1 MDWMQDSIW
10 FHTLPSE
17 LRDVLQ
23 TSDELPGR
31 AEVVIVGSGM
41 IGISTA
47 YYLTEAG
54 VQDICLVDRGTAL
67 GEASGANA
75 GGLWFAQ
82 QSSEPG
88 SLSVLAKASSHLY
101 DELSQVFEF
110 DFTTTGLLELLNNA
124 EQAGQGESR
133 AQAVRDSGF
142 RAELVSGKQARSIE
156 PGLALTPE
164 AALFYPDEA
173 HVHPTRLAAALVG
186 HLRQKGVRFC
196 FNTEVKNLSDSVET
210 NRGAISAGATVI
222 ASGAWTPLVTQS
234 LGWEPPIRPMRGTLL
249 ALEPISRVLHHTMI
263 GEKYYY
269 WQLAGGQIV
278 AGGSVDDVGFEQGVE
293 PATVA
298 SIRDELRTLL
308 PAAAEQPL
316 ICAWSG
322 FRPYCDD
329 LKPVLGA
336 VPARENTF
344 VAAGHFKKGIMMS
357 PVTGKIL
364 ADLVTSGKTDLPI
377 EPLSPARFP
386 LEGSRRLS
394 LTQG

>member
-1 MDWMQDSIW
+1 MQDSIW
-10 FHTLPSE
+10 FRTLSSE
-17 LRDVLQ
+17 HNDLLRK
-23 TSDELPGR
+23 SDELPAR
-31 AEVVIVGSGM
+31 ADVVIVGGGM

-54 VQDICLVDRGTAL
+54 VTNICLVDRGTAL

-82 QSSEPG
+82 QSSELG
-88 SLSVLAKASSHLY
+88 SISVLAKASSELY
-101 DELSQVFEF
+101 QELSQAFEF
-110 DFTTTGLLELLNNA
+110 DFTKTGLLELLNSA
-124 EQAGQGESR
+124 EQAEQAEDR
-133 AQAVRDSGF
+133 VRAVRDSGF
-142 RAELVSGKQARSIE
+142 RAELVSRKQARSIE

-196 FNTEVKNLSDSVET
+196 FNTEVQHLNHSVET
-210 NRGAISAGATVI
+210 SRGAISAGTTVI
-222 ASGAWTPLVTQS
+222 ASGAWTPLVTQT
-234 LGWEPPIRPMRGTLL
+234 LGWRPPIRPIRGTLL
-249 ALEPISRVLHHTMI
+249 ALEPISRVLHHSLI
-263 GEKYYY
+263 GKKYYY
-269 WQLAGGQIV
+269 WQLPGGQIV
-278 AGGSVDDVGFEQGVE
+278 AGGSVDDVGFEQGVDS
-293 PATVA
+293 ATVA

-308 PAAAEQPL
+308 PVAAEQPL

-322 FRPYCDD
+322 FRPYCED
-329 LKPVLGA
+329 LRPVVGA
-336 VPARENTF
+336 VPARENTY

-377 EPLSPARFP
+377 EPLNPARFP
-386 LEGSRRLS
+386 NCSPR
-394 LTQG
+394 

>member
-1 MDWMQDSIW
+1 MQDSIW
-10 FHTLPSE
+10 FRTLSSE
-17 LRDVLQ
+17 HSDLLRK
-23 TSDELPGR
+23 SDELPAR
-31 AEVVIVGSGM
+31 ADVVIVGGGM

-54 VQDICLVDRGTAL
+54 VTNICLVDRGTAL

-82 QSSEPG
+82 QSSELG
-88 SLSVLAKASSHLY
+88 SISVLAKASSELY
-101 DELSQVFEF
+101 QELSQAFEF
-110 DFTTTGLLELLNNA
+110 DFTKTGLLELLNSA
-124 EQAGQGESR
+124 EQAEQAEDR
-133 AQAVRDSGF
+133 VRAVRDSGF

-156 PGLALTPE
+156 PGLAQTPE

-196 FNTEVKNLSDSVET
+196 FNTEVQDLDHSVET
-210 NRGAISAGATVI
+210 SRGAISAGTTVI
-222 ASGAWTPLVTQS
+222 ASGAWTPLVTQT
-234 LGWEPPIRPMRGTLL
+234 LGWRPPIRPIRGTLL
-249 ALEPISRVLHHTMI
+249 ALEPISRVLHHSLI
-263 GEKYYY
+263 GKKYYY
-269 WQLAGGQIV
+269 WQLPGGQIV
-278 AGGSVDDVGFEQGVE
+278 AGGSVDDVGFEQGVDS
-293 PATVA
+293 ATVA

-322 FRPYCDD
+322 FRPYCED
-329 LKPVLGA
+329 LRPVVGA
-336 VPARENTF
+336 VPARENTY

-386 LEGSRRLS
+386 NSSAR
-394 LTQG
+394 

>member
-1 MDWMQDSIW
+1 MSWMRDSIW
-10 FHTLPSE
+10 FSTLPSD
-17 LRDVLQ
+17 LCDVLQ
-23 TSDELPGR
+23 DSDELPAQ

-47 YYLTEAG
+47 HYLSQAG
-54 VQDICLVDRGTAL
+54 VRDICLVDRGTAL

-82 QSSEPG
+82 QSSELG
-88 SLSVLAKASSHLY
+88 SIGVLAKASSQLY
-101 DELSQVFEF
+101 QDLSQVFEF
-110 DFTTTGLLELLNNA
+110 DYTTTGLLQLLTSV
-124 EQAGQGESR
+124 EQADQAESQ

-156 PGLALTPE
+156 PGLAITPE

-173 HVHPTRLAAALVG
+173 HVHPARLAAALVG
-186 HLRQKGVRFC
+186 DLRRKGGRFC
-196 FNTEVKNLSDSVET
+196 FNTEVKDLNDSVET
-210 NRGAISAGATVI
+210 NRGAISAGTTVI

-249 ALEPISRVLHHTMI
+249 ALEPLPRVLHHTLI
-263 GEKYYY
+263 GKKYYY
-269 WQLAGGQIV
+269 WQLPGGQIV
-278 AGGSVDDVGFEQGVE
+278 AGGSVDDVGFEQGVDA
-293 PATVA
+293 ATVS
-298 SIRDELRTLL
+298 SILDELGVLL

-316 ICAWSG
+316 TCAWSG

-329 LKPVLGA
+329 LKPVVGA

-364 ADLVTSGKTDLPI
+364 ADLITSGKTDLPI
-377 EPLSPARFP
+377 EPLSPARFSRERAGP
-386 LEGSRRLS
+386 LSVS
-394 LTQG
+394 